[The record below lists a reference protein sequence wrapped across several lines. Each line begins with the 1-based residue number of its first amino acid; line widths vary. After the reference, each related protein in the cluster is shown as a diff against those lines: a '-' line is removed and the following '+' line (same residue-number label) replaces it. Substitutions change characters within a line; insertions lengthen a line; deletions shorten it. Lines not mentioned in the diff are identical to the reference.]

1 MSIHDDT
8 RDKVVALEVKV
19 LHLTQ
24 TIESMDEKLTEV
36 HSLFLQAKGARWAI
50 VGAATVGG
58 FIAAKAAAWLPWIA
72 SLPPK

>member
-24 TIESMDEKLTEV
+24 TIESMDEKLTEL

-50 VGAATVGG
+50 IGAATVGG
-58 FIAAKAAAWLPWIA
+58 FVAAKAAPWFT
-72 SLPPK
+72 SLK

>member
-24 TIESMDEKLTEV
+24 TIESMDEKLTEL

-50 VGAATVGG
+50 IGAATVGG
-58 FIAAKAAAWLPWIA
+58 FLAAKAAAFLPWL
-72 SLPPK
+72 SSMPK

>member
-19 LHLTQ
+19 LHLTE
-24 TIESMDEKLTEV
+24 TIESMDEKLTEL

-50 VGAATVGG
+50 IGAATVGG
-58 FIAAKAAAWLPWIA
+58 FLAAKAAAFLPWL
-72 SLPPK
+72 SSMPK